1 MEQSNKIQRSEVWE
15 EIYKIVKTI
24 PRADCNGTDAP
35 DAPSV
40 ATELE
45 ELFLKLLPIQHV
57 SQRRELFVCET
68 CGGLLATKEGEEC
81 FSCANPIDT
90 TE

>member
-1 MEQSNKIQRSEVWE
+1 MITNKERVIQLLEWHS
-15 EIYKIVKTI
+15 KIE
-24 PRADCNGTDAP
+24 NNN
-35 DAPSV
+35 
-40 ATELE
+40 TECLIRQE
-45 ELFLKLLPIQHV
+45 NYNELAEDLVKLLPIQHV
-57 SQRRELFVCET
+57 SQRSELFVCET